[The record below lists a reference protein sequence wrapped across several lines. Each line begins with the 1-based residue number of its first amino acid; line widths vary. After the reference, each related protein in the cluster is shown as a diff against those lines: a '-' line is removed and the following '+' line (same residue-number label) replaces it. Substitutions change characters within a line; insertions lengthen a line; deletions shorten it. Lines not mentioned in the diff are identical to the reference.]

1 MDFFRGMTVKL
12 TKEAE
17 QSIENKDFLFQ
28 YDSQGFLYV
37 RDIDK
42 EEILLETG
50 GIASQFTR
58 VNKDNIEPVY
68 LDGNILLILEEKRE
82 ELRHLEE
89 DIKTIVKLINE
100 RYCGKL

>member
-17 QSIENKDFLFQ
+17 QSIVNKDFLFQ
-28 YDSQGFLYV
+28 YYDQGFLYI
-37 RDIDK
+37 RDIYK
-42 EEILLETG
+42 KEILLETG
-50 GIASQFTR
+50 GITSQFTR
-58 VNKDNIEPVY
+58 VNKDNIEPIY
-68 LDGNILLILEEKRE
+68 LDENILLILKEKK
-82 ELRHLEE
+82 ELHHLEE